1 MGISKDRLG
10 ALLLL
15 IFSSAYWYFA
25 YDIRLLPFQMNAA
38 FHARTMPV
46 VLGVL
51 GVGLSL
57 ALLIFPGSKAPP
69 EVRGFNWGIGIVMLV
84 LMVLYGLLV
93 RPLGFIIAT
102 SLFLMGGYWA
112 LGERKPWLLLV
123 ASVPLVVL
131 FWILMTQGL
140 DVFIEPWPTMFKSS
154 GP

>member
-1 MGISKDRLG
+1 MAISGDRLG
-10 ALLLL
+10 ALLML

-25 YDIRLLPFQMNAA
+25 YDIRLLPFQMNSA
-38 FHARTMPV
+38 FHARTMPE

-57 ALLIFPGSKAPP
+57 ALLVFPGSREPP
-69 EVRGFNWGIGIVMLV
+69 DVRGFHWGIGAVMLV

-102 SLFLMGGYWA
+102 SLFLMGGYRA

-123 ASVPLVVL
+123 ASVPLVVV
-131 FWILMTQGL
+131 FWVLMTQGL
-140 DVFIEPWPTMFKSS
+140 DVYIEPWPAMLRGS
-154 GP
+154 GS